1 MEPKGL
7 RKLGGISLMISGA
20 LFLMKAIL
28 DLIAGPPPSN
38 GVEIL
43 VWVAAKKVPLA
54 WTSEVLFFAIM
65 FLVPAV
71 IALYQSLADT
81 EGAKAAFGCGVI
93 AAVIPITAVLLIV
106 HGRLVYPVYG
116 LRIAAPAVAELV
128 VALFYGG
135 LHATAL
141 MFGIATIVLS
151 FTMKR
156 GIYGRAIAVLGMAT
170 GVFDLIGSYPWLIG
184 PGLALLSQTVF
195 AAWFLAVGARL
206 VAMSSSVAPPVR
218 LRAQG
223 GALS

>member
-81 EGAKAAFGCGVI
+81 EEAKAAFGCGVI

-151 FTMKR
+151 LAMKR
-156 GIYGRAIAVLGMAT
+156 GIHGRAIAVLGMAT

-184 PGLALLSQTVF
+184 PGLALLSQTAF

-206 VAMSSSVAPPVR
+206 VAMSSSVTPPGR

-223 GALS
+223 EALS